1 MNIFFSI
8 IFTLLLIGCNK
19 KLEQDDKQTFTNEIE
34 QKKISIVESNKVS
47 NEDLYNIGSNEIPS
61 NKASNE
67 DLYNVGSNEIP
78 SNKVSNEDLYNDE
91 YKDLNALIEK
101 YVELYDKSVEIGESE
116 LFLKSVDSINQ
127 FNREEI
133 ANKIRSEIWS
143 ESRLNKPTVSLSN
156 EIKQQLYNGGIIKLP
171 KEGVLL
177 DLNMDGI
184 EESITFCYNPDTT
197 HHQDYIVR
205 INEIDG
211 KNTAVDPTGDI
222 YAVILGSKEKK
233 QVFILVEE
241 KGPHGEIP
249 FTYFWS
255 FSNDEPYYVTG
266 IWGRPIDYIIDN
278 QDEDIIITGYDY
290 YYENGTS
297 TKVKQNYQIQYLLN
311 DDGIEVPELIPIDKD
326 VD

>member
-1 MNIFFSI
+1 MFS
-8 IFTLLLIGCNK
+8 LLLIGCNN

-34 QKKISIVESNKVS
+34 QKKISIIE
-47 NEDLYNIGSNEIPS
+47 SNEIEQKKIS
-61 NKASNE
+61 IVE
-67 DLYNVGSNEIP
+67 SNEIP

-101 YVELYDKSVEIGESE
+101 YLELYEKSVEIGESE
-116 LFLKSVDSINQ
+116 KFLKAIDSINQ

-133 ANKIRSEIWS
+133 DKKIWS

-184 EESITFCYNPDTT
+184 EESITFCYDPDTT
-197 HHQDYIVR
+197 QHQDYIVR

-211 KNTAVDPTGDI
+211 KNTAVEPTGDI
-222 YAVILGSKEKK
+222 YAVILGSEEKM

-266 IWGRPIDYIIDN
+266 TWGRPIDFIIDN
-278 QDEDIIITGYDY
+278 QDEDIIITGYNY
-290 YYENGTS
+290 YYENDKS

-311 DDGIEVPELIPIDKD
+311 DDGIEIPELIPIDKD